1 MQGIMGNEQTSCWN
15 LRQNLIRK
23 ASESQDYDKRE
34 FEDQYHE
41 LRNLISEIKSQS
53 VSGSLDKIKTHYSRK
68 LMDKIS
74 EFKIMTIHS
83 PIRILLQNHSE
94 SWTYVKLIASQEFS
108 SISSTNANKLILLLE
123 HGHRLRRNLPILHR
137 IYYCMTKTEDD
148 EKGLI
153 MDLVGRRLKLIE
165 NKIKKGELK
174 IMREIYEIIQ
184 QNLSQI
190 CYKTWTNKLLKP
202 LSILPHYSAK
212 LFDDLLFESSK
223 HTILSKFSSYE
234 RLFNASVFNGPIT
247 IDLLTPE
254 AHTKLNEFFN
264 DTLLASVEEEIEFMA
279 YMLKKGSIDTH
290 LEKDVGYV
298 FRDAIMPS

>member
-1 MQGIMGNEQTSCWN
+1 
-15 LRQNLIRK
+15 
-23 ASESQDYDKRE
+23 
-34 FEDQYHE
+34 
-41 LRNLISEIKSQS
+41 
-53 VSGSLDKIKTHYSRK
+53 
-68 LMDKIS
+68 
-74 EFKIMTIHS
+74 
-83 PIRILLQNHSE
+83 
-94 SWTYVKLIASQEFS
+94 
-108 SISSTNANKLILLLE
+108 
-123 HGHRLRRNLPILHR
+123 
-137 IYYCMTKTEDD
+137 MTKTEDD

-279 YMLKKGSIDTH
+279 YMLKKAPSSVVIHLVLLKWPLCVLQMAEAELMCKCNGWYLQATVKQRQDTYLVLSGINSATATLH
-290 LEKDVGYV
+290 K
-298 FRDAIMPS
+298 AAAQQ